1 LGSKAVVR
9 VSVGTA
15 TEEEHMVDT
24 HTEITRAPLRIKDEN
39 AALRVILQG
48 TATHTGERFFES
60 LVENLAQALGTF
72 SAWVTEYLEATRQL
86 RALAFWVD
94 GRLEERFL
102 EKVDGTPCEAVIAN
116 TELVH
121 YPDNVLDL
129 FPHNPTVRDF
139 KAVSYMGAPL
149 LGPQRKVIGNLAV
162 LDRRPMPRE
171 HHALAIFQV
180 FASRA
185 AAELQRV
192 KAEQAVRQ
200 SEQKYRRII
209 ETTDQG
215 FLLLDQAFQITDVN
229 AAFCRLV
236 GRPRS
241 AILGRSP
248 LEFAAHDF
256 RRFLAAGQDMPE
268 SYRLQDLEGT
278 LMGTSGRT
286 VPVRIQGNRLQDDD
300 GRDIGFMYF
309 ITDITSQKRSLQ
321 LAGEVQQNLLPKQS
335 PRLEGLDLAGR
346 TLSCD
351 DIGGDY
357 FDYLPAPQCA
367 MPHVDIIV
375 GDVSGHGVE
384 AALLMATARAFL
396 RTQVQADPCRPPA
409 EVVTALNRQ
418 LAVDVSDTGRFMT
431 LFYLRIDL
439 DRRRMVWVRAGHPFA
454 HFFDPGSGAFRE
466 LGGRGVALGMDPDWI
481 FTEESKP
488 GPKDGVLCIGTDGL
502 WETRDKH
509 RRSYGKKRFRDIIRR
524 EAASPA
530 GTIMERIYADVTA
543 HAAGAVREDDITLVV
558 VKFGGW
564 SAPVMDYQI

>member
-1 LGSKAVVR
+1 MDIASDAAHVVELSAGLPR
-9 VSVGTA
+9 
-15 TEEEHMVDT
+15 E
-24 HTEITRAPLRIKDEN
+24 PLRIKDEN
-39 AALRVILQG
+39 AALRAILQG
-48 TATHTGERFFES
+48 TATYTGERFFES

-72 SAWVTEYLEATRQL
+72 SAWVTEYLEESRQL

-102 EKVDGTPCEAVIAN
+102 EDIDGTPCADVIAS

-121 YPDNVLDL
+121 HPDNILDL
-129 FPHNPTVRDF
+129 FPHNPTVLAF

-180 FASRA
+180 FANRA

-192 KAEQAVRQ
+192 QAEAAVRQ

-215 FLLLDQAFQITDVN
+215 FLLLDQNLRIVDAN
-229 AAFCRLV
+229 AAFCRMV
-236 GRPRS
+236 GRPPG

-256 RRFLAAGQDMPE
+256 RRFLAASHDVPESKRPQDM
-268 SYRLQDLEGT
+268 EGT
-278 LMGTSGRT
+278 LLAASGRP
-286 VPVRIQGNRLQDDD
+286 VPVRIQGNRLRDDD
-300 GRDIGFMYF
+300 GRDIGCMYF
-309 ITDITSQKRSLQ
+309 ITDITAQKHSLQ
-321 LAGEVQQNLLPKQS
+321 LAGEVQRNLLPKQS

-357 FDYLPAPQCA
+357 FDYLPAGQCA
-367 MPHVDIIV
+367 SPHVDIIV

-396 RTQVQADPCRPPA
+396 RTQVQTDPCRPPA

-418 LAVDVSDTGRFMT
+418 LVGDVSDSGRFMT
-431 LFYLRIDL
+431 LFYLRIAL
-439 DRRRMVWVRAGHPFA
+439 DRRRMEWVRAGHPFA
-454 HFFDPGSGAFRE
+454 HVFEPRSGAFWE
-466 LGGRGVALGMDPDWI
+466 LGGRGVALGMDPDYA
-481 FTEESKP
+481 FTAESSP
-488 GPKDGVLCIGTDGL
+488 GPREGILCIGTDGL

-509 RRSYGKKRFRDIIRR
+509 QRPYGKKRFRDMIRR
-524 EAASPA
+524 QAAFPA
-530 GTIMERIYADVTA
+530 GTIIDRVYADVNA
-543 HAAGAVREDDITLVV
+543 HAAGSVREDDITLVV
-558 VKFGGW
+558 VKFRPETE
-564 SAPVMDYQI
+564 AILDFQI